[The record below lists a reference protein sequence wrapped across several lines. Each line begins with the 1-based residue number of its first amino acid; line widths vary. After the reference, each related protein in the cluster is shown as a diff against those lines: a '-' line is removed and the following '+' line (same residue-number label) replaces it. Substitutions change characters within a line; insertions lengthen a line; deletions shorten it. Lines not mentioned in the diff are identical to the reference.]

1 MAKRRGSPL
10 VVANGI
16 NGVTGQYAVAPQSLK
31 DLARALKK
39 APGAE
44 RAPSHVI
51 QRGQKLKQRAFTRA
65 LPWGVEPHDIAR
77 AGWAVVFHE
86 DEAAAVRNALKPLIE
101 HRRRLVGADT
111 RVKELVYHTGESASA
126 WLARHDV
133 SWHNDV
139 PEKVPY

>member
-1 MAKRRGSPL
+1 MAKRPGSPL

-39 APGAE
+39 TAGKPKPAP
-44 RAPSHVI
+44 RHVI

-101 HRRRLVGADT
+101 HRRRQVGADT
-111 RVKELVYHTGESASA
+111 RVKELVYQTGE
-126 WLARHDV
+126 
-133 SWHNDV
+133 
-139 PEKVPY
+139 